1 MELKI
6 LDLSSDL
13 WSKSLRKVRHDIY
26 HLPAYL
32 ALEAKRVDAIPK
44 AILITEREQVFF
56 LPYLLRRLDKLVES
70 ELITQESFD
79 AVSPYGYPGILLS
92 KSSTPEFLNLAINKF
107 IEALSSK
114 QVCSIF
120 IRLHPILNQDFEKK
134 ISPDVCNV
142 TGDTIS
148 VDLRL
153 SEVEIWQ
160 HTRSSLRTKINR
172 CKRRGMTATIVPFK
186 DKIHDFISI
195 YKETMDRLHASKSYY
210 FTYDY
215 FSKFSQLDSQVHLG
229 IIEWQ
234 EQIICACLFTECC
247 GIVQYHL
254 GGTRTEFLH
263 EAPSKLMFD
272 YARFWAKERGNEFL
286 HLGGGLGG
294 AKDSLYHFK
303 AGFSKQRH
311 KFLTLRLIANEQK
324 YNSLVNLRAKTLKV
338 KPEKLINSGF
348 FPAYRAS

>member
-1 MELKI
+1 MDIQI

-13 WSKSLRKVRHDIY
+13 WSKALRKVRHDIY
-26 HLPAYL
+26 HLPTYL
-32 ALEAKRVDAIPK
+32 ALEANRINAIPE
-44 AILITEREQVFF
+44 AVLITEGEQVFF
-56 LPYLLRRLDKLVES
+56 LPYLLRRLDNLVES
-70 ELITQESFD
+70 ESRTQESFD
-79 AVSPYGYPGILLS
+79 AISPYGYPGILLS
-92 KSSTPEFLNLAINKF
+92 EASTPEFINSAIKKF
-107 IEALSSK
+107 VETLSSR
-114 QVCSIF
+114 QIYSIF
-120 IRLHPILNQDFEKK
+120 IRLHPILNQDFERK
-134 ISPDVCNV
+134 ISPDFCNV

-148 VDLRL
+148 VDLHL
-153 SEVEIWQ
+153 SEAEIWQ

-172 CKRRGMTATIVPFK
+172 CKRRGMTSKIVPFEN
-186 DKIHDFISI
+186 KIDDFISI
-195 YKETMDRLHASKSYY
+195 YKETMDRLQASKSYY
-210 FTYDY
+210 FTHDY
-215 FSKFSQLDSQVHLG
+215 FSNISQLDSQIHLG

-234 EQIICACLFTECC
+234 EQIICACIFTECC

-311 KFLTLRLIANEQK
+311 KFLTLRLITNEQK
-324 YNSLVNLRAKTLKV
+324 YNSLVNLRAKTLNI